1 MLMTNTNVTQI
12 NTLQFA
18 QTRSILMYRELKSF
32 FENISEIPYAVVKG
46 EALSL
51 LAYGNTGMRESAD
64 IDILVSRSN
73 LDFIV
78 KELNKACF
86 VQELSSSRIERIVT
100 LSSSHQMLPFYKKK
114 KGLTFSVDV
123 NFDIFW
129 GEYDG
134 IRVDIDE
141 YLKDRELLNIYGQ
154 NVYSLTPCNA
164 LIQLVLHHYKDM
176 NSIFLLYTR
185 GFPDKRKFKDVY
197 MLIINNKNAIDAAGF
212 TDKCKEMR
220 VDAYVY
226 CVLYYTNYYFPDLAI
241 EDYLDKLLSK
251 EAMTLL
257 ESFGLCCSER
267 KKWPICFDDRIT
279 CCDVRSIIEP
289 ILNSKDFE
297 KIQINRKVFHEYDSS
312 RDKQ

>member
-12 NTLQFA
+12 NMLQFA

-51 LAYGNTGMRESAD
+51 LAYGNTGMRESSD

-73 LDFIV
+73 IDFIRQ
-78 KELNKACF
+78 ELNKACF

-100 LSSSHQMLPFYKKK
+100 LSSSHQTLPYYKKK
-114 KGLTFSVDV
+114 QGLTFTVDI

-134 IRVDIDE
+134 IRVDMDE

-197 MLIINNKNAIDAAGF
+197 MLIINNKNAIDVSVF
-212 TDKCKEMR
+212 TNICKEMHI
-220 VDAYVY
+220 DEYVY
-226 CVLYYTNYYFPDLAI
+226 CVLYYTNYYFPDCVI
-241 EDYLDKLLSK
+241 EEYLNKLHSK
-251 EAMTLL
+251 KAMKLL
-257 ESFGLCCSER
+257 ESFGLCHAER
-267 KKWPICFDDRIT
+267 KKWPIGFDKRIAS
-279 CCDVRSIIEP
+279 CDIRSIIEP
-289 ILNSKDFE
+289 ILDSKDIT
-297 KIQINRKVFHEYDSS
+297 KIQINRKVFHEYDSN
-312 RDKQ
+312 RDKE